1 MAFTTSNVH
10 KTVFGD
16 LKVTYGDWSGSVAD
30 TAGSI
35 GVEGGRV
42 YSANFSSQDSSGA
55 QIMWPVKVSTST
67 SGAVTT
73 VTVYSTAAV
82 TQGRFIII
90 HA

>member
-1 MAFTTSNVH
+1 MAFATANVN
-10 KTVFGD
+10 KTVFGN

-55 QIMWPVKVSTST
+55 QIMWPVKLSTST

-73 VTVYSTAAV
+73 ITVYNTAAV
-82 TQGRFIII
+82 TAGRFLII
-90 HA
+90 HS

>member
-1 MAFTTSNVH
+1 MAFATTNVQSS
-10 KTVFGD
+10 KFGN
-16 LKVTYGDWSGSVAD
+16 LKVTYGDWSGAVAD

-55 QIMWPVKVSTST
+55 QIMWPVKISTST

-73 VTVYSTAAV
+73 ITVYATADV
-82 TQGRFIII
+82 TQGRFLII

>member
-1 MAFTTSNVH
+1 MAFATSNVN
-10 KTVFGD
+10 KTVFGN

-42 YSANFSSQDSSGA
+42 YLANFSSQDSSGA
-55 QIMWPVKVSTST
+55 QIMWPVKVSGST
-67 SGAVTT
+67 SGATTT
-73 VTVYSTAAV
+73 VTVYNTAAV
-82 TQGRFIII
+82 TAGRFIII